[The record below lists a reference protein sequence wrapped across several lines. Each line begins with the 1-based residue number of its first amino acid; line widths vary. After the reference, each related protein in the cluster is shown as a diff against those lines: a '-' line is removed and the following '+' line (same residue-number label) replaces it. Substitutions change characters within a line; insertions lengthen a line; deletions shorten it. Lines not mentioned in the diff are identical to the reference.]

1 MDYDDTDTVELPAKD
16 ETMTAIHAEVPREYE
31 TTVVITNELG
41 MHARPAAMVAQT
53 AQLYAADVALLVAER
68 QVDAKSIL
76 DILSLAAAK
85 GTTLTVRG
93 RGDDAEACVKAI
105 ADIVRGQFQEGS
117 A

>member
-1 MDYDDTDTVELPAKD
+1 MDTIRQCAPG
-16 ETMTAIHAEVPREYE
+16 EYE

-41 MHARPAAMVAQT
+41 LHARPAALVART
-53 AQLYAADVALLVAER
+53 AQQFTASVILEADNR

-76 DILSLAAAK
+76 DILSLAACK

-93 RGDDAEACVKAI
+93 NGDDAQDCVTSI
-105 ADIVRGQFQEGS
+105 ARLARVQFHEEG